1 MGCVVAAPEQ
11 RVFPVQTHVQTQKK
25 IDDKTRLLRRR
36 DFEIKNIETGCVF
49 QDYSFI
55 ALRKKGWP
63 RQKWFLREYQIEH
76 QDTTDVLH
84 KGPELCDL
92 ISKPE
97 ASSQLRILRVS
108 ENPESKV
115 VAIICNLD
123 SIELV
128 PFVPK

>member
-11 RVFPVQTHVQTQKK
+11 QVFPVQTQKK

-49 QDYSFI
+49 QDHSFI
-55 ALRKKGWP
+55 ALRKKGFWP

-76 QDTTDVLH
+76 QDTTDLLH
-84 KGPELCDL
+84 KGPELYDL

-108 ENPESKV
+108 ENLESKV

-128 PFVPK
+128 SFVPK